1 MGEGG
6 FVKILHSCGCGCEDV
21 VTGCYVADETG
32 SAAGDR
38 YMRWEI
44 KPEVKQALPA
54 GLMYA
59 PTVTPQV
66 PAVRN

>member
-6 FVKILHSCGCGCEDV
+6 FVKILHSCGCEDV
-21 VTGCYVADETG
+21 VTGCYVADET

-44 KPEVKQALPA
+44 KAERALRLA
-54 GLMYA
+54 VMYA
-59 PTVTPQV
+59 PTLIPQV